1 MFDIGWSEMLLV
13 AVIAIVVIGPK
24 DLPAA
29 LRQAGKWMGAVRRM
43 ASDFQGQVNEA
54 MKEAELDG
62 LRQELNELKR
72 TAQGFT
78 NPVHTIRDEMRGAIE
93 GKTAAA
99 GMATAVPLAE
109 DVPEMTALPVSAT
122 EPPATAAPIA
132 PHPHPD
138 VETIAQPRPA
148 DLPLPAAPEAVVHFP
163 AEPVALADAEPLKPK
178 PKRVRAKKITV
189 TEAPPP
195 EANS

>member
-1 MFDIGWSEMLLV
+1 MFDIAWSEMLLI
-13 AVIAIVVIGPK
+13 AVLAIVIIGPK

-99 GMATAVPLAE
+99 GAAAAVPLAE
-109 DVPEMTALPVSAT
+109 PAAGAPNPDTVPAVTSAT
-122 EPPATAAPIA
+122 QA
-132 PHPHPD
+132 PHPHAD
-138 VETIAQPRPA
+138 HETVAQPRPS

-163 AEPVALADAEPLKPK
+163 TEPVPEAVEPEIKPK
-178 PKRVRAKKITV
+178 PKRVRAKKVVVT